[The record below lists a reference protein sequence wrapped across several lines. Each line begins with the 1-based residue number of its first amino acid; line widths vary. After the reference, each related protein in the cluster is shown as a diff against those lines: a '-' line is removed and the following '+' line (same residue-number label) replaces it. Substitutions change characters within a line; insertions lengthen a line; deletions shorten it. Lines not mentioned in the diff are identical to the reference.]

1 MGLASTSVQP
11 RARELLLVI
20 DDEKRYGR
28 NRLGERTTLGG
39 SFMSDLAENK
49 VLMIILSIFL
59 PPVAVFLLKGAGTDL
74 VINIVL
80 CIISLGLLGIIHA
93 LWLTLK

>member
-1 MGLASTSVQP
+1 
-11 RARELLLVI
+11 
-20 DDEKRYGR
+20 
-28 NRLGERTTLGG
+28 
-39 SFMSDLAENK
+39 MSDLAENK

-80 CIISLGLLGIIHA
+80 YIISFSVLAIVHA